1 MSMHTITLAPSA
13 NPHTLLCVNQ
23 EEEEEVRY
31 VADLEK
37 DGDKVLLASGGKPGL
52 GNLHVASRRVGTVSE
67 WRPSRVFI
75 YRRELAFFILSVR
88 AVCVLFSRAEMRLK
102 DSARW
107 WCETMD
113 IARTFV
119 AYRCVD
125 L

>member
-1 MSMHTITLAPSA
+1 MLSMHAITLAPSA
-13 NPHTLLCVNQ
+13 NPHTSLCVNQ
-23 EEEEEVRY
+23 EEEVRY

-75 YRRELAFFILSVR
+75 YRRERAFSVLIVR
-88 AVCVLFSRAEMRLK
+88 VVCVLFSRAEIRLN
-102 DSARW
+102 DSAYW
-107 WCETMD
+107 WREV
-113 IARTFV
+113 IA
-119 AYRCVD
+119 